1 MVGLFQTRERR
12 ALVVFLLL
20 AGVFVAGLL
29 LAERRKSAVSAD
41 RVEAEMEATV
51 AADSVRLF
59 EFDPNTVDY
68 RALRRLGFTKQD
80 AAGVLR
86 YRAAGKIFRIP
97 EDFAA
102 CYQVS
107 DSMYDRLEPYI
118 RIGTEYRFRPRRDS
132 AQRLRKPFVRRQRV
146 VVPLV
151 PFRIDTMTAKFLRA
165 IGFTKRQAEAISDY
179 NTLIGGFRDEE
190 ELCDYPIIGDSAGRR
205 LAEYALFPERRR
217 PLHDPVELNTADS
230 AALRSVSGIGAKT
243 VGAILDYRRRLGGFC
258 RAEQLA
264 EVRGVTESNYE
275 RILKQ
280 ISVDS
285 CRISKIDI
293 NFATPKALAEHPYI
307 APRTLRK
314 ILKRRQLKGGWS
326 TLEEMIEDGIL
337 TREEADRLHPYL
349 RFGVRTTQNG
359 D

>member
-1 MVGLFQTRERR
+1 MWSREDRR
-12 ALVVFLLL
+12 TLLLLLPLLLL
-20 AGVFVAGLL
+20 A
-29 LAERRKSAVSAD
+29 
-41 RVEAEMEATV
+41 V
-51 AADSVRLF
+51 AAFVLLEPRASKSSQAARHAPSGAAAPAAELF

-68 RALRRLGFTKQD
+68 RQLRRLGFSKQD

-118 RIGTEYRFRPRRDS
+118 RIGAEYRYKPRYDTLRRSSRRTFERRKRDT
-132 AQRLRKPFVRRQRV
+132 
-146 VVPLV
+146 VPLV
-151 PFRIDTMTAKFLRA
+151 PFRIDTMTARFLRA
-165 IGFTKRQAEAISDY
+165 IGFTKRQAEAIADY

-190 ELCDYPIIGDSAGRR
+190 ELRGYAIIGDSAGRR
-205 LAEYALFPERRR
+205 LAAFAIFPERRR

-230 AALRSVSGIGAKT
+230 ATLRTVSGIGEKT
-243 VGAILDYRRRLGGFC
+243 VVTILDYRRRLGGFH

-264 EVRGVTESNYE
+264 EVPGVMERNYE
-275 RILKQ
+275 RIIKQ

-293 NFATPKALAEHPYI
+293 NFAPPNMLAEHPYI
-307 APRTLRK
+307 PPRMLRK

-326 TLEEMIEDGIL
+326 TLQEMIDENIL
-337 TREEADRLHPYL
+337 SPEEAERLRPYL
-349 RFGVRTTQNG
+349 RFRVHDTAN
-359 D
+359 DD

>member
-1 MVGLFQTRERR
+1 MWSREDRR
-12 ALVVFLLL
+12 TLVLLLPLLVLAVAAFLLL
-20 AGVFVAGLL
+20 EPKTPRSGAPPDA
-29 LAERRKSAVSAD
+29 AK
-41 RVEAEMEATV
+41 EAPPE
-51 AADSVRLF
+51 LF

-165 IGFTKRQAEAISDY
+165 IGFTKRQAAFIRIKS
-179 NTLIGGFRDEE
+179 F
-190 ELCDYPIIGDSAGRR
+190 
-205 LAEYALFPERRR
+205 
-217 PLHDPVELNTADS
+217 
-230 AALRSVSGIGAKT
+230 LRT
-243 VGAILDYRRRLGGFC
+243 C
-258 RAEQLA
+258 
-264 EVRGVTESNYE
+264 
-275 RILKQ
+275 
-280 ISVDS
+280 
-285 CRISKIDI
+285 
-293 NFATPKALAEHPYI
+293 H
-307 APRTLRK
+307 
-314 ILKRRQLKGGWS
+314 
-326 TLEEMIEDGIL
+326 
-337 TREEADRLHPYL
+337 YL
-349 RFGVRTTQNG
+349 RINILLTQKP
-359 D
+359 

>member
-1 MVGLFQTRERR
+1 MWSREDRR
-12 ALVVFLLL
+12 TLVLLLPLLVLAVAVFLLL
-20 AGVFVAGLL
+20 EPEAPRDTTPAAAAPEAAA
-29 LAERRKSAVSAD
+29 AE
-41 RVEAEMEATV
+41 
-51 AADSVRLF
+51 LF

-86 YRAAGKIFRIP
+86 YRAAGKVFRIA

-118 RIGTEYRFRPRRDS
+118 RIGAEYRFRPRRDS
-132 AQRLRKPFVRRQRV
+132 AQRQRKPFERRQRV
-146 VVPLV
+146 AAPLV
-151 PFRIDTMTAKFLRA
+151 PFRIDTMTARFLRA
-165 IGFTKRQAEAISDY
+165 VGFTKRQAEAIADY

-190 ELCDYPIIGDSAGRR
+190 ELRDYPIIGDSAGRR
-205 LAEYALFPERRR
+205 LAAYAIFPERRR
-217 PLHDPVELNTADS
+217 PLHDPVELNKADS

-275 RILKQ
+275 RIVKQ

-285 CRISKIDI
+285 CVISKIDI
-293 NFATPKALAEHPYI
+293 NFATPKAMADHPYI
-307 APRTLRK
+307 PPRLLRK

-326 TLEEMIEDGIL
+326 TLEEMIEEGIL
-337 TREEADRLHPYL
+337 TREEAARLRPYL
-349 RFGVRTTQNG
+349 RFGVRTTQN
-359 D
+359 DD

>member
-1 MVGLFQTRERR
+1 M
-12 ALVVFLLL
+12 
-20 AGVFVAGLL
+20 
-29 LAERRKSAVSAD
+29 
-41 RVEAEMEATV
+41 
-51 AADSVRLF
+51 
-59 EFDPNTVDY
+59 
-68 RALRRLGFTKQD
+68 
-80 AAGVLR
+80 
-86 YRAAGKIFRIP
+86 
-97 EDFAA
+97 
-102 CYQVS
+102 
-107 DSMYDRLEPYI
+107 
-118 RIGTEYRFRPRRDS
+118 
-132 AQRLRKPFVRRQRV
+132 
-146 VVPLV
+146 
-151 PFRIDTMTAKFLRA
+151 
-165 IGFTKRQAEAISDY
+165 
-179 NTLIGGFRDEE
+179 
-190 ELCDYPIIGDSAGRR
+190 CDYPIIGDSAGRR

-280 ISVDS
+280 ISIDS

-349 RFGVRTTQNG
+349 RFGVRTTQN
-359 D
+359 DE

>member
-1 MVGLFQTRERR
+1 MWSREDRR
-12 ALVVFLLL
+12 TLVLLLPLLVLAVAAFLLL
-20 AGVFVAGLL
+20 EPKTPRSGAPPDA
-29 LAERRKSAVSAD
+29 AK
-41 RVEAEMEATV
+41 EAPPE
-51 AADSVRLF
+51 LF

-80 AAGVLR
+80 
-86 YRAAGKIFRIP
+86 AAGKIFRIP

-165 IGFTKRQAEAISDY
+165 IGFTKRQAEAIADY

-349 RFGVRTTQNG
+349 RFGVRTTQN
-359 D
+359 DD

>member
-1 MVGLFQTRERR
+1 MWSREDRR
-12 ALVVFLLL
+12 TLVLLLPLLVLAVAAFLLL
-20 AGVFVAGLL
+20 EPKTPRSGAPPDA
-29 LAERRKSAVSAD
+29 AK
-41 RVEAEMEATV
+41 EAPPE
-51 AADSVRLF
+51 LF

-165 IGFTKRQAEAISDY
+165 IGFTKRQAAFIRIKSM
-179 NTLIGGFRDEE
+179 LR
-190 ELCDYPIIGDSAGRR
+190 AGHYLWINIF
-205 LAEYALFPERRR
+205 LAQK
-217 PLHDPVELNTADS
+217 S
-230 AALRSVSGIGAKT
+230 
-243 VGAILDYRRRLGGFC
+243 
-258 RAEQLA
+258 
-264 EVRGVTESNYE
+264 
-275 RILKQ
+275 
-280 ISVDS
+280 
-285 CRISKIDI
+285 
-293 NFATPKALAEHPYI
+293 
-307 APRTLRK
+307 
-314 ILKRRQLKGGWS
+314 
-326 TLEEMIEDGIL
+326 
-337 TREEADRLHPYL
+337 
-349 RFGVRTTQNG
+349 
-359 D
+359 

>member
-1 MVGLFQTRERR
+1 MWSREDRR
-12 ALVVFLLL
+12 TLVLLLPLLVLAVAAFLLL
-20 AGVFVAGLL
+20 EPKTPRSGAPPDA
-29 LAERRKSAVSAD
+29 AK
-41 RVEAEMEATV
+41 EAPPE
-51 AADSVRLF
+51 LF

-165 IGFTKRQAEAISDY
+165 IGFTKRQAEGDRRLQHPHRRFPRRGGVVRLSDY
-179 NTLIGGFRDEE
+179 RRFGGPASGRVRALPRTAASAARSGGAEYGRLGGAAFGQRYRCEDRR
-190 ELCDYPIIGDSAGRR
+190 GDSRLPAAAGRFLPCGATGRSAGRHR
-205 LAEYALFPERRR
+205 
-217 PLHDPVELNTADS
+217 
-230 AALRSVSGIGAKT
+230 
-243 VGAILDYRRRLGGFC
+243 
-258 RAEQLA
+258 
-264 EVRGVTESNYE
+264 
-275 RILKQ
+275 
-280 ISVDS
+280 
-285 CRISKIDI
+285 
-293 NFATPKALAEHPYI
+293 
-307 APRTLRK
+307 
-314 ILKRRQLKGGWS
+314 
-326 TLEEMIEDGIL
+326 
-337 TREEADRLHPYL
+337 
-349 RFGVRTTQNG
+349 
-359 D
+359 

>member
-1 MVGLFQTRERR
+1 MWSREDRR
-12 ALVVFLLL
+12 TLVLLLPLLVLAVAAFLLL
-20 AGVFVAGLL
+20 EPKTPRSGAPPDA
-29 LAERRKSAVSAD
+29 AK
-41 RVEAEMEATV
+41 EAPPE
-51 AADSVRLF
+51 LF

-165 IGFTKRQAEAISDY
+165 IGFTKRQAEAIADY
-179 NTLIGGFRDEE
+179 NTLIGAV
-190 ELCDYPIIGDSAGRR
+190 SATRR
-205 LAEYALFPERRR
+205 SCPTIRLSAIRR
-217 PLHDPVELNTADS
+217 A
-230 AALRSVSGIGAKT
+230 
-243 VGAILDYRRRLGGFC
+243 
-258 RAEQLA
+258 
-264 EVRGVTESNYE
+264 GVWPS
-275 RILKQ
+275 
-280 ISVDS
+280 
-285 CRISKIDI
+285 
-293 NFATPKALAEHPYI
+293 TPSSPN
-307 APRTLRK
+307 
-314 ILKRRQLKGGWS
+314 G
-326 TLEEMIEDGIL
+326 
-337 TREEADRLHPYL
+337 
-349 RFGVRTTQNG
+349 GVRCTIRWS
-359 D
+359 

>member
-1 MVGLFQTRERR
+1 MWSREDRR
-12 ALVVFLLL
+12 TLVLLLPLLVLAVAAFLLEPKTPRSG
-20 AGVFVAGLL
+20 APPDA
-29 LAERRKSAVSAD
+29 AK
-41 RVEAEMEATV
+41 EAPPE
-51 AADSVRLF
+51 LF

-165 IGFTKRQAEAISDY
+165 IGFTKRQAAFIRIKSI
-179 NTLIGGFRDEE
+179 LR
-190 ELCDYPIIGDSAGRR
+190 AG
-205 LAEYALFPERRR
+205 
-217 PLHDPVELNTADS
+217 
-230 AALRSVSGIGAKT
+230 
-243 VGAILDYRRRLGGFC
+243 
-258 RAEQLA
+258 
-264 EVRGVTESNYE
+264 
-275 RILKQ
+275 
-280 ISVDS
+280 
-285 CRISKIDI
+285 
-293 NFATPKALAEHPYI
+293 
-307 APRTLRK
+307 
-314 ILKRRQLKGGWS
+314 
-326 TLEEMIEDGIL
+326 
-337 TREEADRLHPYL
+337 
-349 RFGVRTTQNG
+349 
-359 D
+359 